1 MRPHTAPPDGQWF
14 NGAAESLV
22 KSIKKAI
29 TASVGEAVMT
39 FSELQTVVFEAA
51 GLVNERPIGN
61 HPSSPDESTY
71 LTPNDLL
78 LGRAT
83 RQAPQGPF
91 EENSKVSY
99 IDLLGFLGRHLA
111 RELLR
116 HCHDS

>member
-1 MRPHTAPPDGQWF
+1 MIYSDPGTQLVGASNELRRIAQDLDWTEIKKYGYPHKTRWKFSPPDGQCF

-61 HPSSPDESTY
+61 HPSSPD
-71 LTPNDLL
+71 
-78 LGRAT
+78 
-83 RQAPQGPF
+83 
-91 EENSKVSY
+91 
-99 IDLLGFLGRHLA
+99 
-111 RELLR
+111 
-116 HCHDS
+116 